1 MLDKIFDALSEIEFD
16 WFHKLLMF
24 SNIMALLF
32 VPFMVEKSYELIAVK
47 KYLLSQEI
55 QQDDDHPYE
64 ELKVY
69 ADK

>member
-24 SNIMALLF
+24 SNIIALLF
-32 VPFMVEKSYELIAVK
+32 LPFMVEKSYELIAVK
-47 KYLLSQEI
+47 KYLLLQEI
-55 QQDDDHPYE
+55 QQDDDKTYR

>member
-16 WFHKLLMF
+16 LFHKLLMF
-24 SNIMALLF
+24 SNIIALLF
-32 VPFMVEKSYELIAVK
+32 LPFMVEKSYELIAVK

-55 QQDDDHPYE
+55 QQDDDKTYR

>member
-24 SNIMALLF
+24 SNIIALLF
-32 VPFMVEKSYELIAVK
+32 LPFMVEKSYELIAVK

-55 QQDDDHPYE
+55 QQDDDKTYR